1 MNIGAFD
8 WNLKIWFIQASL
20 LKGLDVI
27 MMNKTSE
34 IIDDTDKPLKTE
46 EIKNK
51 KVDINVLKA
60 RAQAIQDKEYRKNTF
75 YLILFVIILGVV
87 GIYFST

>member
-1 MNIGAFD
+1 MINE
-8 WNLKIWFIQASL
+8 
-20 LKGLDVI
+20 
-27 MMNKTSE
+27 TSK
-34 IIDDTDKPLKTE
+34 IIDDADKPLKTD

-75 YLILFVIILGVV
+75 YLILFVIVLGVV